1 MSTSTSTSHVSSASY
16 PISQPLATILRT
28 VVAAKAKDADA
39 NANVDADT
47 DNSSSA
53 EIIIETETLETAFQ
67 ALVSNSLSA
76 IDTTYF
82 STPSNLRSHSS
93 FQHRTVIRISTDAE
107 RGTLTITDLGTGM
120 TRSDVINCLGC
131 GGVLSDDA
139 VKIARVLSSGAGAGS
154 GGASNGSGSG
164 SGSGSGHNTRDDNNG
179 DEDSV
184 SSDDSSSASSA
195 TSTVSDSEIDSDD
208 HAAKDIAGID
218 ITDEDAGDDDDD
230 DDDEH
235 QKHDEPMNLG
245 SDHYHDHDRNGGGK
259 KKRTIKVPAQAKDI
273 GSFYAAM
280 CALAEE
286 VEIGTKVSIAYAT

>member
-39 NANVDADT
+39 NANVDADI

-53 EIIIETETLETAFQ
+53 EITIETETLETAFQ

-164 SGSGSGHNTRDDNNG
+164 SGHNTRDDNNG

-230 DDDEH
+230 DDDDDEH

-245 SDHYHDHDRNGGGK
+245 SDHYNDHDRNGGGK

>member
-28 VVAAKAKDADA
+28 VVAAKATDAD
-39 NANVDADT
+39 ANVDADI
-47 DNSSSA
+47 DNSGSS

-164 SGSGSGHNTRDDNNG
+164 SGHNTRDDNNG

-230 DDDEH
+230 DDDDDEH

-245 SDHYHDHDRNGGGK
+245 SDHYNDHDRNGGGK

>member
-28 VVAAKAKDADA
+28 VVAAKATDAD
-39 NANVDADT
+39 ANVDADI

-53 EIIIETETLETAFQ
+53 EITIETETLETAFQ

-164 SGSGSGHNTRDDNNG
+164 SGHNTRDDNNG

-230 DDDEH
+230 DDDDEH

-245 SDHYHDHDRNGGGK
+245 SDHYNDHDRNGGGK

>member
-28 VVAAKAKDADA
+28 VVAAKATDAD
-39 NANVDADT
+39 ANVDADI

-53 EIIIETETLETAFQ
+53 EITIETETLETAFQ

-164 SGSGSGHNTRDDNNG
+164 SGHNTRDDNNG

-230 DDDEH
+230 DDDDDEH

-245 SDHYHDHDRNGGGK
+245 SDHYNDHDRNGGGK

>member
-28 VVAAKAKDADA
+28 VVAAKSKGA
-39 NANVDADT
+39 NANVDANI

-53 EIIIETETLETAFQ
+53 EITIETETLETAFQ

-93 FQHRTVIRISTDAE
+93 FQHRTAIRISTDAE

-154 GGASNGSGSG
+154 GVASNGSGNG
-164 SGSGSGHNTRDDNNG
+164 NGYNTRDDNNG

-230 DDDEH
+230 EH

-245 SDHYHDHDRNGGGK
+245 NDHYHDHDRNGGGK

-286 VEIGTKVSIAYAT
+286 VEIGTKVSIAYAS